1 MIRGT
6 TPTHV
11 FTVPFDTSII
21 KTVRVIYK
29 QNNNQVVCKEN
40 DDVEMD
46 GNVVSVK
53 LTQEDTFKFKHGQNV
68 KIQLRVLTQ
77 DGEAMSSDIIVDSVQ
92 ECLDDEVLV

>member
-21 KTVRVIYK
+21 KMVRVIYK
-29 QNNNQVVCKEN
+29 QNNNQIVCKE
-40 DDVEMD
+40 DVEMN
-46 GNVVSVK
+46 GNVISVK

-68 KIQLRVLTQ
+68 KIQLRVLTNE
-77 DGEAMSSDIIVDSVQ
+77 GEAMSSDIMVDSVQ
-92 ECLDDEVLV
+92 ECLDNEVLR